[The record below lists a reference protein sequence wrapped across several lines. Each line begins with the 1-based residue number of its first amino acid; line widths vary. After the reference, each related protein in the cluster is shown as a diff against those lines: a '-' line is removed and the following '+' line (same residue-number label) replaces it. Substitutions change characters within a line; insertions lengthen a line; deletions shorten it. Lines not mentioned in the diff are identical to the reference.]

1 MDDIK
6 VETWW
11 KFTGTGVASDVVIP
25 PMPSWRKKMNN
36 DDRENDDAYPYIPLS
51 AKEIKLVNAA
61 LYLRRPLLITGKP
74 GGGKSSL
81 ARAVAKEL
89 GLGEVLNWRI
99 TTETTLN
106 DGLYRYDAL
115 SRLNDSQFI
124 DQKGEKK
131 RTTVAEYL
139 TLEAIG
145 VAFTSKTQKV
155 VLIDEIDKSDVDLP
169 NNLLHI
175 FEENSFEIPELKRE
189 KESEFT
195 HNNDQ
200 EHFETIFNGAVTCQG
215 EFPLIIMTSNGD
227 KEFSPAFM
235 RRVLH
240 LDMAPPT
247 EEQFAEIVNAHFKND
262 KPKQD
267 ILSKII
273 GSFMEKNK
281 KEYLS
286 TDQLLNAVYLI
297 HHEKGV
303 DITDEN
309 NEDIIESIW
318 HALRV

>member
-1 MDDIK
+1 MHDIE
-6 VETWW
+6 VEAWW
-11 KFTGTGVASDVVIP
+11 KFTGTGKKGEVTIP
-25 PMPSWRKKMNN
+25 AIPNWRKKKSSN
-36 DDRENDDAYPYIPLS
+36 DMPYIPLS

-81 ARAVAKEL
+81 ANAVAKEL

-115 SRLNDSQFI
+115 SRLNDSQFT
-124 DQKGEKK
+124 DENGKRKK
-131 RTTVAEYL
+131 TSVSDYL
-139 TLEAIG
+139 TLEALGI
-145 VAFTSKTQKV
+145 AFSSKTQKV
-155 VLIDEIDKSDVDLP
+155 VLIDELDKNDVDLP

-175 FEENSFEIPELKRE
+175 FEENHFEIAELKRE
-189 KESEFT
+189 KGSTFT
-195 HNNDQ
+195 HNNDKSNYR
-200 EHFETIFNGAVTCQG
+200 TITEGDVTCEG
-215 EFPLIIMTSNGD
+215 EYPLIIMTSNAE

-240 LDMAPPT
+240 LDMSPPT
-247 EEQFAEIVNAHFKND
+247 PKQLAAIVNAHFLDD

-267 ILSKII
+267 VLEKII
-273 GSFMEKNK
+273 ISFMEKRE

-297 HHEKGV
+297 HKKGV
-303 DITDEN
+303 DITDAKN
-309 NEDIIESIW
+309 RDIIESIW
-318 HALRV
+318 HALEKA

>member
-1 MDDIK
+1 MHDIE
-6 VETWW
+6 VEAWW
-11 KFTGTGVASDVVIP
+11 KFTGTGKKGEVTIP
-25 PMPSWRKKMNN
+25 AIPNWRKKKSSN
-36 DDRENDDAYPYIPLS
+36 DMPYIPLS

-81 ARAVAKEL
+81 ANAVAKEL

-115 SRLNDSQFI
+115 SRLNDSQFT
-124 DQKGEKK
+124 DENGKRKK
-131 RTTVAEYL
+131 TSVSDYL
-139 TLEAIG
+139 TLEALGI
-145 VAFTSKTQKV
+145 AFSSKTQKV
-155 VLIDEIDKSDVDLP
+155 VLIDELDKSDVDLP

-175 FEENSFEIPELKRE
+175 FEENHFEIAELKRE
-189 KESEFT
+189 KGSTFT
-195 HNNDQ
+195 HNNDKDNYR
-200 EHFETIFNGAVTCQG
+200 TITEGDVTCEG
-215 EFPLIIMTSNGD
+215 EYPLIIMTSNAE

-240 LDMAPPT
+240 LDMSPPT
-247 EEQFAEIVNAHFKND
+247 PEQLAAIVNAHFLDD

-267 ILSKII
+267 VLEKII
-273 GSFMEKNK
+273 ISFMEKRE

-297 HHEKGV
+297 HKKGV
-303 DITDEN
+303 DITDAKN
-309 NEDIIESIW
+309 RDIIESIW
-318 HALRV
+318 HALEKA